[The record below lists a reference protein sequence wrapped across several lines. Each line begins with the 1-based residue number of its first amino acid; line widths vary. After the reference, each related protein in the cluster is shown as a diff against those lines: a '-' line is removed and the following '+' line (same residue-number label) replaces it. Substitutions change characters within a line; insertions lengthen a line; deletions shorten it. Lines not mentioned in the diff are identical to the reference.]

1 MQIELKNGYFQTNQL
16 IEKIL
21 LKNHSLNLYNKM
33 TPTRINFCK
42 SITLMDLTVILTWG
56 KKTARINT
64 HMIYFIHLYSLSST
78 PQISTPKN
86 FTTI

>member
-33 TPTRINFCK
+33 
-42 SITLMDLTVILTWG
+42 SV
-56 KKTARINT
+56 
-64 HMIYFIHLYSLSST
+64 
-78 PQISTPKN
+78 
-86 FTTI
+86 